1 MASRGEL
8 LEVTL
13 TERGR
18 PGGCATPSVEGLP
31 AGWHL
36 VDLEDV
42 WVGAP
47 PLPGRVAAADYRI
60 ALEGQV
66 GADALASAC
75 AALLAAATLPRQRT
89 KGDRTIDYD
98 LRPLVLD
105 LAAPAD
111 GVVVVRTLIHPE
123 MGSGRPDE
131 VVAALADAVGIPLAV
146 QSIVRERLLLV
157 EDLG

>member
-13 TERGR
+13 TERWPAWR
-18 PGGCATPSVEGLP
+18 VREALVDGLP

-60 ALEGQV
+60 AIEGAGQ
-66 GADALASAC
+66 
-75 AALLAAATLPRQRT
+75 PR
-89 KGDRTIDYD
+89 
-98 LRPLVLD
+98 
-105 LAAPAD
+105 
-111 GVVVVRTLIHPE
+111 
-123 MGSGRPDE
+123 
-131 VVAALADAVGIPLAV
+131 
-146 QSIVRERLLLV
+146 
-157 EDLG
+157 